1 MNNSSKSVYVIAEMA
16 SSHQGDVEE
25 VYRLIDGAKNANV
38 DCLQVQ
44 IFNLKANASSN
55 SKNYQILQNLEI
67 KYSDWKNIIDYIE
80 QINME
85 YSVFTYDE
93 PSLDYVLANFKPN
106 MIKFNSSEL
115 SNPKMLE
122 KISNYPNIKLNL
134 GTGGSSFFEID
145 RAINYLKH
153 RGFIN
158 IFLAHGIQNFPTEIK
173 DINFPK
179 MKEMINRYDEQII
192 FADHTDFKS
201 TNHKY
206 IDYIALGMGI
216 KIFEKHFILQNNSN
230 YIDNE
235 SSLNLENL
243 EEYVNNLKIVNTSL
257 LSNKSIK
264 KVKRNIVNFKKIYFF
279 RKKYSKRRTHTS

>member
-216 KIFEKHFILQNNSN
+216 KIFEKHF
-230 YIDNE
+230 
-235 SSLNLENL
+235 
-243 EEYVNNLKIVNTSL
+243 
-257 LSNKSIK
+257 
-264 KVKRNIVNFKKIYFF
+264 
-279 RKKYSKRRTHTS
+279 